1 MSISETP
8 GRQTT
13 PLMAPGA
20 SGAPFDLAGLIGLF
34 RRRLPLLLAVALSV
48 TLVAVLASLVMTPI
62 YAATATIK
70 VDPTQR
76 PLLDASSAANGAP
89 PDQSVVDTEVSILGS
104 RAVAEAVTRQL
115 NLVQDPE
122 FGEHAGPLDW
132 LTGHHGQAKTPG
144 DDRFARTV
152 TRVQRALS
160 VQRDGTTFLIDV
172 AFRSKDA
179 GKAARIANSFA
190 DEYIGFSLK
199 TRVDAASQRAAWLN
213 GRLSELG
220 DQAQKSDAALAHYRS
235 ATGLVAGSVASGA
248 GAGTVNDQQIGAIT
262 TALTTAEA
270 DTASAASNA
279 NAAHNQMSH
288 GGMDAVAQVLSSPTI
303 TDLRRQRAEVGREQ
317 AQINARYGPKHPEAV
332 KVQQQIEGL
341 DQQIQDETRRII
353 AGLDNDA
360 RASEARVVAMRTQL
374 NALKGEQTAHS
385 AASVE
390 ADSLERRAE
399 ASRTIYNQV
408 AQTAQ
413 STTQQEHIDE
423 TPGRIMMRADAP
435 DKPVFPNKPLFAAMG
450 LVLGLI
456 FGVAAVLVVEVMDG
470 GLRTVEQVE
479 RELGVPFIASV
490 PLLTTRQLATTQA
503 QTPWDFLLQKPMS
516 GFGEAFRTIRS
527 ALLLPMLD
535 HHSANVVCLT
545 SAVPNEGK
553 TVTAI
558 SLARTMAMAG
568 DRVCLIDCDLRR
580 DVVSSLIA
588 HKPDNGLLEVLRGK
602 AELSDVLV
610 ADAVP
615 GLDLLPLAHATFTP
629 RDVFGSQAAKTL
641 LEVLRGRYDW
651 ILLDAPPLMAVAD
664 ARRLAVMADA
674 TVMVARWNSTSRV
687 AVRAGLQRLL
697 SDGANVSGVIL
708 TMVNPNDRGA
718 LTQSDSLYY
727 YGNYGKYYA
736 E

>member
-8 GRQTT
+8 GPR
-13 PLMAPGA
+13 PLPRVVPGA
-20 SGAPFDLAGLIGLF
+20 LSEPFDLAGLIGAF
-34 RRRLPLLLAVALSV
+34 RRRLPLLLAVTLSV
-48 TLVAVLASLVMTPI
+48 TFVAVLASLVLTPI
-62 YAATATIK
+62 YASTTTIK

-76 PLLDASSAANGAP
+76 PLLDVGSAVNGAP
-89 PDQSVVDTEVSILGS
+89 PDQSVVDTEVSILNS
-104 RAVAEAVTRQL
+104 RSVAEDVVRQQG
-115 NLVQDPE
+115 LVQDPE
-122 FGEHAGPLDW
+122 FGERPGPLDW
-132 LTGHHGQAKTPG
+132 LIGHHQQIKTPG
-144 DDRFARTV
+144 DDAFARTV
-152 TRVQRALS
+152 TRVQKALS

-172 AFRSKDA
+172 VFKSKDA
-179 GKAARIANSFA
+179 GKSARISNSFA
-190 DEYIGFSLK
+190 DQYIGFSLK

-213 GRLSELG
+213 QRLSALG
-220 DQAQKSDAALAHYRS
+220 DQAQQADAALAHYRS
-235 ATGLVAGSVASGA
+235 ATGLVAGSVATGTGS
-248 GAGTVNDQQIGAIT
+248 GTVNDQQLAAIT

-270 DTASAASNA
+270 DAAAAASNA
-279 NAAHNQMSH
+279 AAAHNQMSR
-288 GGMDAVAQVLSSPTI
+288 GGSDAVAQVLSSPTI
-303 TDLRRQRAEVGREQ
+303 ADLRRQRAEVGREQ

-332 KVQQQIEGL
+332 RVQQQLEGL

-353 AGLDNDA
+353 SGLDNDA
-360 RASEARVVAMRTQL
+360 RAAEARVGAMRNQL

-435 DKPVFPNKPLFAAMG
+435 DKPVFPNKPLFAALG

-456 FGVAAVLVVEVMDG
+456 LGIGAVLIAEVLDG

-479 RELGVPFIASV
+479 RELGVPFIASI
-490 PLLTTRQLATTQA
+490 PLLTRRQLSTVSAR
-503 QTPWDFLLQKPMS
+503 TPWDFLMQKPMS

-527 ALLLPMLD
+527 ALVLPLD
-535 HHSANVVCLT
+535 HKSASVVCLT

-568 DRVCLIDCDLRR
+568 DRVCLVDCDLRR
-580 DVVSSLIA
+580 DVVSSLLTD
-588 HKPDNGLLEVLRGK
+588 KPESGLLEVLRGK
-602 AELSDVLV
+602 AQLDDVLV

-615 GLDLLPLAHATFTP
+615 GLDLLPLAHVTFTP
-629 RDVFGSQAAKTL
+629 RDVFGSEATKNL
-641 LEVLRGRYDW
+641 LEVLRGRYDC

-664 ARRLAVMADA
+664 ARQLAVLADA
-674 TVMVARWNSTSRV
+674 TLMVARWRTTSRV
-687 AVRAGLQRLL
+687 AVRAALQRLL
-697 SDGANVSGVIL
+697 NDGANVSGVVL

>member
-8 GRQTT
+8 VPR
-13 PLMAPGA
+13 PLPRMVPSALNE
-20 SGAPFDLAGLIGLF
+20 PFDLAGLIGVF
-34 RRRLPLLLAVALSV
+34 RRRLPLLLAIALSV
-48 TLVAVLASLVMTPI
+48 TLIAVLASLVMTPI

-76 PLLDASSAANGAP
+76 PLLDVNSAVNGAP

-104 RAVAEAVTRQL
+104 RSVAEAVTRQL

-122 FGEHAGPLDW
+122 FGEHPGPLDW
-132 LTGHHGQAKTPG
+132 LIGHHQQAKAPG
-144 DDRFARTV
+144 DDAFNRSV
-152 TRVQRALS
+152 TRVQKSLT

-172 AFRSKDA
+172 VVKSKDA
-179 GKAARIANSFA
+179 GKASRIANSFA

-213 GRLSELG
+213 QRLAALG
-220 DQAQKSDAALAHYRS
+220 DQAQQADSALAHYRS
-235 ATGLVAGSVASGA
+235 ATGLVSGSVASGT
-248 GAGTVNDQQIGAIT
+248 GAGTVNDQQIAAIT

-270 DTASAASNA
+270 DAAAAASNA
-279 NAAHNQMSH
+279 NAAHNQMAH

-303 TDLRRQRAEVGREQ
+303 TELRRQRAEVGREQ

-332 KVQQQIEGL
+332 KVQQQVEGL

-353 AGLDNDA
+353 SGLDNDA
-360 RASEARVVAMRTQL
+360 RASEARVTAMRTQM

-435 DKPVFPNKPLFAAMG
+435 DKPVFPNKPLFAALG
-450 LVLGLI
+450 LVLGLVL
-456 FGVAAVLVVEVMDG
+456 GVAAVLVAEVMDG

-479 RELGVPFIASV
+479 RELGVPFIASI
-490 PLLTTRQLATTQA
+490 PLLASKQLSAA
-503 QTPWDFLLQKPMS
+503 KVQTPWDFLMQKPMS

-527 ALLLPMLD
+527 ALLLPLE
-535 HHSANVVCLT
+535 HKSAHIICLT

-568 DRVCLIDCDLRR
+568 DRVCLVDCDLRR
-580 DVVSSLIA
+580 DIVSSLLTD
-588 HKPDNGLLEVLRGK
+588 KPENGLLEVLRGK
-602 AELSDVLV
+602 SQLDDVLV
-610 ADAVP
+610 PDAVP
-615 GLDLLPLAHATFTP
+615 GLDLLPLAHVTFTP
-629 RDVFGSQAAKTL
+629 RDVFGSEATKNL
-641 LEVLRGRYDW
+641 LEVLRGRYDCV
-651 ILLDAPPLMAVAD
+651 LLDAPPLMAVAD
-664 ARRLAVMADA
+664 ARQLAVLADV
-674 TVMVARWNSTSRV
+674 TLMVARWKSTSRV
-687 AVRAGLQRLL
+687 AVRAALQRLL
-697 SDGANVSGVIL
+697 SDGANVSGVVL